1 MKKTLIYSLSLA
13 IFLLVGCRDESLNPN
28 KPWEPG
34 VHGLGSFVKVT
45 NPTYL
50 ANIAAKK
57 TDAEKAT
64 EQYLSLKKDYAD
76 YFTKADQTNQKIDFK
91 VRWVSLDNQ
100 LTVNKIDIFV
110 EMQESYTD
118 PDGNPKTVSLGKK
131 VIKSISSVTGN
142 RQWNNFSITP
152 DEIYNLFKDATVKY
166 DKVNAVKVFENPARP
181 RPAGARLQAAKT
193 GASADVIKVTWALT
207 TTSGLVFSVWNEDS
221 ICLDPT
227 PPSEANANCRLTLDV
242 R

>member
-28 KPWEPG
+28 KAWEPG
-34 VHGLGSFVKVT
+34 VHALGSFVKVT
-45 NPTYL
+45 NLSFL

-76 YFTKADQTNQKIDFK
+76 YFGRTDQANQKIDFK
-91 VRWVSLDNQ
+91 IRWVSLDNQ
-100 LTVNKIDIFV
+100 LTVSKIDIFV

-118 PDGNPKTVSLGKK
+118 PDGNPKVASLGNK
-131 VIKSISSVTGN
+131 VVKSISTVAAN
-142 RQWNNFSITP
+142 RQWNTFSITP

-166 DKVNAVKVFENPARP
+166 NKTTDVKVFENPARP
-181 RPAGARLQAAKT
+181 RPAGARLQGSRT
-193 GASADVIKVTWALT
+193 GATADIIKVTWALT
-207 TTSGLVFSVWNEDS
+207 TSTGLVFKTWNEDS
-221 ICLDPT
+221 ICNDPT
-227 PPSEANANCRLTLDV
+227 PPSEANANCRLSLDV